1 MECMLIY
8 DIIFRIVLALFF
20 SGIIGL
26 EREKN
31 QSNAGMKTHTLVGVS
46 SALIAIIQCQIRHE
60 AFQQALQ
67 YSELAN
73 FFGSDPARL
82 TAQVISG
89 IGFLGA
95 GTIIVTKHSISGLT
109 TAASIWSVACLGIS
123 IGMGYYQIAVIGFIA
138 IFASLYF
145 IKKFVNLSIPTKLI
159 IKYLNGMTTLEQI
172 RKDLEKLDLEYT
184 TVKYDVQVYGDIK
197 LYTSIFEIKSLDKQ
211 YFDKL
216 LDIFAHD
223 DNIINCERTKIE

>member
-1 MECMLIY
+1 MLIT
-8 DIIFRIVLALFF
+8 DIIFRILIALIF
-20 SGIIGL
+20 SGMIGL

-31 QSNAGMKTHTLVGVS
+31 QSNAGVKTHMLVGIS
-46 SALIAIIQCQIRHE
+46 SSLIAITQSQIRYE
-60 AFQQALQ
+60 AFQQAMQ
-67 YSELAN
+67 YTNLSN

-109 TAASIWSVACLGIS
+109 TAASIWSVACLGIT
-123 IGMGYYQIAVIGFIA
+123 IGMGYYNIALIGFVG
-138 IFASLYF
+138 IFISLYF
-145 IKKFVNLSIPTKLI
+145 VKKFVNISVPTKLI
-159 IKYLNGMTTLEQI
+159 IKYLNGVDCLEQI
-172 RKDLEKLDLEYT
+172 RKDLEKLNLEYT
-184 TVKYDVQVYGDIK
+184 TVKYDVQIYGDIK
-197 LYTSIFEIKSLDKQ
+197 LYTSIFEIKSLDKK